1 MIYTDTFINYVH
13 DKYMYT
19 CIISVYFNVK
29 FLSCS
34 AGMIIF
40 ITFAVVVFLLIAIVT
55 MSMVVR
61 YRKHQRK
68 LGLMTGM
75 YLIMI
80 LKALLIYMY
89 IDTCSN
95 SCNGFFVNIFV
106 RTYVRT
112 YVCVYVWLYV
122 SSGGVSSRLLKSW
135 LPEIWLDHNWGRI
148 FISNIWRNIFF

>member
-19 CIISVYFNVK
+19 CIISVYLNVK

-34 AGMIIF
+34 AGMVIF

-89 IDTCSN
+89 IDTCSIVVMDFLLIYL
-95 SCNGFFVNIFV
+95 CV
-106 RTYVRT
+106 RA
-112 YVCVYVWLYV
+112 YVCMYICMYV

>member
-1 MIYTDTFINYVH
+1 MV
-13 DKYMYT
+13 
-19 CIISVYFNVK
+19 
-29 FLSCS
+29 
-34 AGMIIF
+34 IF

-106 RTYVRT
+106 RTYVHMHVYM
-112 YVCVYVWLYV
+112 YVCILRWCLFTFVKIMTTRNMIGPQLGSNFYKLYMKKYI
-122 SSGGVSSRLLKSW
+122 LLKT
-135 LPEIWLDHNWGRI
+135 IWPNSSKL
-148 FISNIWRNIFF
+148 

>member
-1 MIYTDTFINYVH
+1 MYYFSLLKCEIN
-13 DKYMYT
+13 
-19 CIISVYFNVK
+19 

-34 AGMIIF
+34 AGMVIF

-106 RTYVRT
+106 RTYVRMYVYM
-112 YVCVYVWLYV
+112 YVCILRWCFFTFVKIMTTRNMIGPQL
-122 SSGGVSSRLLKSW
+122 G
-135 LPEIWLDHNWGRI
+135 
-148 FISNIWRNIFF
+148 SNFYK

>member
-1 MIYTDTFINYVH
+1 
-13 DKYMYT
+13 MYT
-19 CIISVYFNVK
+19 CIISVYLNVK

-34 AGMIIF
+34 AGMVIF

-89 IDTCSN
+89 IDTCSIVVMDFLLIYL
-95 SCNGFFVNIFV
+95 CV
-106 RTYVRT
+106 RA
-112 YVCVYVWLYV
+112 YVCMYICMYV
-122 SSGGVSSRLLKSW
+122 SSGGVSSRLLKS
-135 LPEIWLDHNWGRI
+135 
-148 FISNIWRNIFF
+148 

>member
-19 CIISVYFNVK
+19 CIISVYLNVK

-34 AGMIIF
+34 AGMVIF

-89 IDTCSN
+89 IDTCSIVVMDFLLIYL
-95 SCNGFFVNIFV
+95 CV
-106 RTYVRT
+106 RTYVRM
-112 YVCVYVWLYV
+112 YVYMYDCMYPQVVLV
-122 SSGGVSSRLLKSW
+122 HVC
-135 LPEIWLDHNWGRI
+135 
-148 FISNIWRNIFF
+148 

>member
-1 MIYTDTFINYVH
+1 M
-13 DKYMYT
+13 
-19 CIISVYFNVK
+19 
-29 FLSCS
+29 SCS
-34 AGMIIF
+34 AGMVIF

-106 RTYVRT
+106 RTYVCM
-112 YVCVYVWLYV
+112 YICMYV
-122 SSGGVSSRLLKSW
+122 SSGGVCSRLLKSW

-148 FISNIWRNIFF
+148 FISYIWRNIFF